1 MTEQTQKNKDKLG
14 RIQTAQNELVDN
26 LIVQALH
33 AAKTA
38 GLSANVW
45 MDGGELRITIR
56 GARQQYMIF
65 TDEDKSDIGALIDGI
80 EWLLNGA
87 PKEDEPEK
95 DDD

>member
-1 MTEQTQKNKDKLG
+1 MTEQAQKNKDKLG
-14 RIQTAQNELVDN
+14 RMQTAQDELVDN

-38 GLSANVW
+38 GLSTNVW
-45 MDGGELRITIR
+45 MDSGELRITIR

-65 TDEDKSDIGALIDGI
+65 TDEDKSDIGALVDAV
-80 EWLLNGA
+80 EWLLSQP

>member
-1 MTEQTQKNKDKLG
+1 MTEQTRTNKDKLG
-14 RIQTAQNELVDN
+14 RIQTAQDELIDT

-45 MDGGELRITIR
+45 MDGGELRTTIR

-65 TDEDKSDIGALIDGI
+65 TDEDKSDIGALVDAV
-80 EWLLNGA
+80 EWLLSQP

>member
-1 MTEQTQKNKDKLG
+1 MTEQTQKNKDQLG
-14 RIQTAQNELVDN
+14 RIQTAQDELVDN

-38 GLSANVW
+38 GGYASVW
-45 MDGGELRITIR
+45 RDKGGLRVTIE
-56 GARQQYMIF
+56 GARQQYMSF
-65 TDEDKSDIGALIDGI
+65 TDEDKSDIVALIDGI

>member
-1 MTEQTQKNKDKLG
+1 MTEQTQKNKDQLG

-38 GLSANVW
+38 GGYASVW

-56 GARQQYMIF
+56 GARQQYMSF

>member
-1 MTEQTQKNKDKLG
+1 MTEQAQKNKDKLG
-14 RIQTAQNELVDN
+14 RIQTAQDELVDN

-65 TDEDKSDIGALIDGI
+65 TDEDKSDIGALVDAV
-80 EWLLNGA
+80 EWLLSQ
-87 PKEDEPEK
+87 PLKEDAPEK

>member
-1 MTEQTQKNKDKLG
+1 MTEQTQKNKDQLG

-45 MDGGELRITIR
+45 IDGGELRIIIR

-65 TDEDKSDIGALIDGI
+65 TDEGKSDIGALVDAV
-80 EWLLNGA
+80 EWLLSQP

>member
-1 MTEQTQKNKDKLG
+1 MTEQAQKNKDKLG
-14 RIQTAQNELVDN
+14 RIQTAQDELIDT

-65 TDEDKSDIGALIDGI
+65 TDKDKSDIGGLVDAV
-80 EWLLNGA
+80 EWLLSQP
-87 PKEDEPEK
+87 PKKDESEESEE
-95 DDD
+95 

>member
-1 MTEQTQKNKDKLG
+1 MTEQTRNNKDQLG
-14 RIQTAQNELVDN
+14 RIQAAQDALVDN

-45 MDGGELRITIR
+45 MECGELRITIR

-65 TDEDKSDIGALIDGI
+65 TDKDKSDIGGLVDAV
-80 EWLLNGA
+80 EWLLSQP
-87 PKEDEPEK
+87 PKKDESEESEE
-95 DDD
+95 

>member
-1 MTEQTQKNKDKLG
+1 MTEQTRNNKDQLG
-14 RIQTAQNELVDN
+14 RIQTAQDELVDN

-33 AAKTA
+33 AAKTVGGYA
-38 GLSANVW
+38 SVWRDKGGLRV
-45 MDGGELRITIR
+45 TIE
-56 GARQQYMIF
+56 GARQQYMSF

-80 EWLLNGA
+80 EWLLSQP

>member
-1 MTEQTQKNKDKLG
+1 MTEQTQKNKDKLE
-14 RIQTAQNELVDN
+14 RIQTAQDELVDN

-33 AAKTA
+33 AAKTVGGYA
-38 GLSANVW
+38 SVWRDKGGLRV
-45 MDGGELRITIR
+45 TIE
-56 GARQQYMIF
+56 GARRQYMSF
-65 TDEDKSDIGALIDGI
+65 TDEDKADIGTLIDGI

>member
-1 MTEQTQKNKDKLG
+1 MTEQTRNNKQWLGKLE
-14 RIQTAQNELVDN
+14 REQEELVYS
-26 LIVQALH
+26 LIGQALH

-65 TDEDKSDIGALIDGI
+65 TDKDKSDIGALVDAV
-80 EWLLNGA
+80 EWLLSQP
-87 PKEDEPEK
+87 PKEDEPKESEE
-95 DDD
+95 

>member
-1 MTEQTQKNKDKLG
+1 MTEQTRTNKDKLG
-14 RIQTAQNELVDN
+14 RIQTAQDELIDT

-38 GLSANVW
+38 GLYVSVW
-45 MDGGELRITIR
+45 RDEGGLRVTIM
-56 GARQQYMIF
+56 GARQQYMSF

-80 EWLLNGA
+80 EWLLSQP

>member
-1 MTEQTQKNKDKLG
+1 MTEQTQKNKDQLG

-38 GLSANVW
+38 GGYASVW
-45 MDGGELRITIR
+45 RDKGGLRVTIE
-56 GARQQYMIF
+56 GARQQYMSF
-65 TDEDKSDIGALIDGI
+65 TDEDKSDIGALVDAV
-80 EWLLNGA
+80 EWLLSQP